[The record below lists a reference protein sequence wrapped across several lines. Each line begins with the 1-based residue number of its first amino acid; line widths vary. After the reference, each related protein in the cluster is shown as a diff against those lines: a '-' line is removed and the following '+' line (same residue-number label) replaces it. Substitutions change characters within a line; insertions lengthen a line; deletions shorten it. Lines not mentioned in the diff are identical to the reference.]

1 MGSTARSRRRS
12 RTSGVGV
19 TAGLSAA
26 ILLTGCVGASPAATS
41 LPSST
46 ASSASSSTPSS
57 TPSSSASAAVT
68 ERPAA
73 PEGELPGGTQT
84 ALRATVEQTMADYGV
99 PGAAVGVW
107 VPGKGT
113 WTSAA
118 GTADIEHGIAVEPGM
133 QWPLRSITKSYT
145 VTLVLHLADQG
156 VISLDDTIDEYVEGV
171 TDGDRITLRD
181 LAGMTSGN
189 ADYTNEDFV
198 EAFAEDPERIFT
210 LEDLNGFMLG
220 KPAQFAPGT
229 AKVYTN
235 ANTNLLGAVVEQVT
249 GQPFDAVLQER
260 ILEPLGQADT
270 QYIVDASAWDTAHPV
285 GYAPTEDG
293 PDPQDANMSVFGPAG
308 SMVSTLDDGRVWA
321 ETLAT
326 GALLDASPQA
336 ERLVGAPLDAGPPYD
351 LYALGIGETGG
362 WWGHNGEG
370 FGFTAALFH
379 QPDTGA
385 SIVVFMNLSNEA
397 SGAHPADQLFRRLAA
412 VIESG
417 AKP

>member
-1 MGSTARSRRRS
+1 M
-12 RTSGVGV
+12 
-19 TAGLSAA
+19 
-26 ILLTGCVGASPAATS
+26 
-41 LPSST
+41 
-46 ASSASSSTPSS
+46 
-57 TPSSSASAAVT
+57 T
-68 ERPAA
+68 E
-73 PEGELPGGTQT
+73 
-84 ALRATVEQTMADYGV
+84 YGV

-107 VPGKGT
+107 IPGKGT
-113 WTSAA
+113 WTTVS
-118 GTADIEHGIAVEPGM
+118 GTADVEKDVAVDPAM

-145 VTLVLHLADQG
+145 VTLVLQLVDQG
-156 VISLDDTIDEYVEGV
+156 VISLDDTIDQYVEGV

-189 ADYTNEDFV
+189 ADYTNDDFV
-198 EAFAEDPERIFT
+198 EAFSENPERIFT

-220 KPAQFAPGT
+220 KPAQFAPG
-229 AKVYTN
+229 AGKVYTN
-235 ANTNLLGAVVEQVT
+235 ANTNLLGAVVEQAT
-249 GQPFDAVLQER
+249 GQPFDAVLEDF

-270 QYIVDASAWDTAHPV
+270 EYIVDVATWATAHPV
-285 GYAPTEDG
+285 GYAPDDDG
-293 PDPQDANMSVFGPAG
+293 PDPQGTNMSVFGPAG

-326 GALLDASPQA
+326 GALLEESTQKQ
-336 ERLVGAPLDAGPPYD
+336 RLVGAPLDAGPPYG

-385 SIVVFMNLSNEA
+385 SVVAFMNLSNET

-417 AKP
+417 AEP